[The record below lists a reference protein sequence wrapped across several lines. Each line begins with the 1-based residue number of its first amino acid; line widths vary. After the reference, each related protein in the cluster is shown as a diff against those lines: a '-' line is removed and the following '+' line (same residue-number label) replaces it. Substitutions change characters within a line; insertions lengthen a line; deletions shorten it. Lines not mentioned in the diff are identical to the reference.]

1 MNPAAGKSVG
11 NSLDFELRRTP
22 NVDAVPGDAGEVTR
36 IGRGVHAVGERTHSP
51 INPCRGLTMATI
63 DIDTLTEHE
72 LHELNHRVV
81 ARLRALRDMRAH
93 VGMLEFHVGERVA
106 FQPPGHRML
115 QGVLSRYNRKTVTVM
130 TDDHGQWNVAPSF
143 LRKVGAATG
152 GDASGTNVVL
162 MATR

>member
-1 MNPAAGKSVG
+1 
-11 NSLDFELRRTP
+11 
-22 NVDAVPGDAGEVTR
+22 
-36 IGRGVHAVGERTHSP
+36 
-51 INPCRGLTMATI
+51 MATI
-63 DIDTLTEHE
+63 DIDTLTEPE
-72 LHELNHRVV
+72 LHDLNHRII

-115 QGVLSRYNRKTVTVM
+115 QGVLARYNRKTVTVI

-143 LRKVGAATG
+143 LRKVGGATG

-162 MATR
+162 LTKR